1 MKKEQPIL
9 SLCIPTYGR
18 AEILRGNLE
27 QIQKQLDS
35 INIDEFELIVS
46 NNCSLDHTE
55 DVVQSFIKQGMPI
68 CYNCNTENLGS
79 DGNFLKCMHM
89 AKGKYIL
96 LLGDDDYLTEGSIAH
111 ILDCLRGKDY
121 GLLYIDFQ
129 STIKGDIV
137 EYIDHNQMVRKIG
150 RQFTYMSANVFRKD
164 IVDTIDADKYR
175 NTCLLQMPFFM
186 TSCLSC
192 PVNAVLPQ
200 NILIRDV
207 GETAPPQK
215 YDFIEVFSQNFITIS
230 SQILNSYSFIKQSTI
245 SYLKKDMMKY
255 IRSQVFHNLVES
267 PSMWKDERWKYV
279 WPYYKKEWYFY
290 GYMLLSFAGKFKR
303 RLKSIL

>member
-1 MKKEQPIL
+1 MIEKQPLL

-35 INIDEFELIVS
+35 VNIGELELIVS
-46 NNCSLDHTE
+46 NNCSPDNTE
-55 DVVQSFIKQGMPI
+55 EVVQSFIKQGMPI
-68 CYNCNTENLGS
+68 RYNCNTENLGS

-89 AKGKYIL
+89 ASGKYIW
-96 LLGDDDYLTEGSIAH
+96 LLGDDDYLKNGSIAQ

-129 STIKGDIV
+129 STTKGDV
-137 EYIDHNQMVRKIG
+137 VVYSDHNQMVRKIG
-150 RQFTYMSANVFRKD
+150 RQFTYMSANIYRKN

-186 TSCLSC
+186 TSCLSS

-200 NILIRDV
+200 NVLIRDV
-207 GETAPPQK
+207 GNTVPPQK

-230 SQILNSYSFIKQSTI
+230 SQILDSYSFMKHSTI

-267 PSMWKDERWKYV
+267 PQMWKDDRWKYV
-279 WPYYKKEWYFY
+279 WPYYKTEWYFY
-290 GYMLLSFAGKFKR
+290 WYMLLSFAGKIKR
-303 RLKSIL
+303 RFKQS